1 MRWGDYDD
9 RLEFED
15 TLEEDEELLEAEL
28 DIPDVWWKDDIAK
41 IEDPKLREREIQAAK
56 KSLEEKR
63 ELDEK
68 FKSGQIDEFGYWAGN
83 ERLHLKDAR
92 AATRSGLASVGLDYG
107 KIEELSED
115 YDILVTGDLKLI
127 DANDRVNKLV
137 KDHPQA
143 AQELADRMFEEGRL
157 SEEAHKFI
165 SGKVKRYKQYLK

>member
-1 MRWGDYDD
+1 MRWDDYDD
-9 RLEFED
+9 RPEFED
-15 TLEEDEELLEAEL
+15 IIEKDEELLKAEL

-41 IEDPKLREREIQAAK
+41 IEDPKLRAREIEAAK
-56 KSLEEKR
+56 KLLEEEQELEEKFR
-63 ELDEK
+63 
-68 FKSGQIDEFGYWAGN
+68 SGEIDEFTHWAKK
-83 ERLHLKDAR
+83 EHLHFKDTR

-137 KDHPQA
+137 EKNPEA

-165 SGKVKRYKQYLK
+165 SGKVRRRK